1 MPRPGL
7 RVTPT
12 VAAHRTARSRNV
24 PWPPQRPS
32 GARQSPAYGKRL
44 QMSHPLRP
52 CQARQGEDGLPP
64 VADAGNQQGQGLD
77 GGDLASYPW
86 RTLCIARRYPS
97 LAGLCASEHSPNP
110 ARWADP
116 TTQHPFSRMDI
127 TMAFTA
133 KKTEHT
139 GAKHRRG
146 TYWGP
151 KRDAK
156 LESHRLRRR
165 QGKCLLRHEEQ
176 LPAQSKVDKL
186 RTALRASAGGWK
198 ALIDAEEIIK
208 KLSTN
213 RLVSTRPVPTW
224 DPADAERPPA
234 LRVL

>member
-1 MPRPGL
+1 
-7 RVTPT
+7 
-12 VAAHRTARSRNV
+12 
-24 PWPPQRPS
+24 
-32 GARQSPAYGKRL
+32 
-44 QMSHPLRP
+44 MSQPLRP

-77 GGDLASYPW
+77 GGEFASYQYCQ
-86 RTLCIARRYPS
+86 TLCIARRYPI

-110 ARWADP
+110 VRWADP

-139 GAKHRRG
+139 GAKHRKG

-176 LPAQSKVDKL
+176 LPAQSQGDKL
-186 RTALRASAGGWK
+186 RPDLPASAGGWK
-198 ALIDAEEIIK
+198 ALIDAEELSK
-208 KLSTN
+208 KTATN
-213 RLVSTRPVPTW
+213 RVVSTRPVPTW
-224 DPADAERPPA
+224 DCSDADRPPA

>member
-1 MPRPGL
+1 
-7 RVTPT
+7 
-12 VAAHRTARSRNV
+12 
-24 PWPPQRPS
+24 
-32 GARQSPAYGKRL
+32 
-44 QMSHPLRP
+44 
-52 CQARQGEDGLPP
+52 
-64 VADAGNQQGQGLD
+64 
-77 GGDLASYPW
+77 
-86 RTLCIARRYPS
+86 
-97 LAGLCASEHSPNP
+97 
-110 ARWADP
+110 
-116 TTQHPFSRMDI
+116 
-127 TMAFTA
+127 MAFTA

-186 RTALRASAGGWK
+186 RTALQASAGGWK

-213 RLVSTRPVPTW
+213 QLVSTRPVPTW